1 MKIVAYFELHELRW
15 HLPEEVRRHLE
26 VRFPEVEIVAVDE
39 RAALPA
45 ALADA
50 DAFLGWTFPA
60 EHFAAAPRLRWV
72 QSINAGADANLFPAL
87 RDSDVVLCGGAGLHT
102 TCIPEHVVGQMLVLA
117 RNFHEALR
125 MQARSEWNRFGV
137 ILHGG
142 GIRELRGSKLA
153 LIGAG
158 PVGTHLVPLARA
170 LGQSVRVL
178 RRDPSRDVP
187 GAEAVVGPDA
197 LHPLLA
203 WADFVVLA
211 LPLTAETHRMIDAAA
226 LAAMK
231 PSAYLINV
239 ARGEVVAEA
248 ALIAALRDGTIQ
260 GAALDVFDPEPLPP
274 EHPFWSMPNVVLTP
288 HVSGYTPRY
297 FELAMELFEENLE
310 RFLEGRPLRNIVDKR
325 LGYTRPNAAGS
336 MPSRRID
343 SMPQRSASSSK
354 VRE

>member
-15 HLPEEVRRHLE
+15 QLPEDARQHLE
-26 VRFPEVEIVAVDE
+26 ARFPGVEIVAVDD

-45 ALADA
+45 ALAEA
-50 DAFLGWTFPA
+50 DAFLGWTFPE

-117 RNFHEALR
+117 RNFHEAMRL
-125 MQARSEWNRFGV
+125 QARGEWNRFGV

-142 GIRELRGSKLA
+142 GIRELHGSNLA

-158 PVGTHLVPLARA
+158 PVGSHLVPLARA
-170 LGQSVRVL
+170 LGQAVRVL

-187 GAEAVVGPDA
+187 GADAVVGPDA
-197 LHPLLA
+197 LHELLA

-211 LPLTAETHRMIDAAA
+211 VPLTAETVRLIDAAA

-231 PSAYLINV
+231 PTAFLINV
-239 ARGEVVAEA
+239 ARGEIVDEA

-260 GAALDVFDPEPLPP
+260 GAALDVFDSEPLPP
-274 EHPFWSMPNVVLTP
+274 EHPFWSMANVVLTP

-297 FELAMELFEENLE
+297 FELAMALFEDNLQ
-310 RFLEGRPLRNIVDKR
+310 RFVNGQPLRNIVDKR
-325 LGYTRPNAAGS
+325 LGYTRPSGTS
-336 MPSRRID
+336 D
-343 SMPQRSASSSK
+343 
-354 VRE
+354 